1 MESNINRDMYKHTG
15 IPCHVIEQI
24 RKIAAERGA
33 SKVTLFGSRARGE
46 QHLKSD
52 IDLAIYGCKDFVQ
65 MSFDLDEKLWSLLE
79 LDVINMDD
87 EYVSDELVKEIE
99 KDGIV
104 IYEKI

>member
-1 MESNINRDMYKHTG
+1 MEPNINRNMYKHTG

-24 RKIAAERGA
+24 KKIAADRAA

-79 LDVINMDD
+79 LDIINMDD
-87 EYVSDELVKEIE
+87 EHISVELVKEIE

-104 IYEKI
+104 LYEKI